1 MATVRF
7 VRQTSPGKYLEK
19 QCPGHWPLSIWRCI
33 HPASWVS
40 CKATLVASYSWWRT
54 SWSTRTM
61 RQMDPFVAPNGTCL
75 IMFIQDQDSCR
86 FRFFLLVAEF
96 LQLAL
101 TLTVFWVP
109 WPGAQ
114 CRQDVQ
120 VDWKLS
126 WEDLKVKLRKLF
138 DTSEDA
144 FNQFSMGNLVASLGP
159 KQVKTLNWLM
169 VIDQLAYRDWSETMI
184 THPGN
189 TPEPTRTWIYPPAE
203 TCGWSIRDHLALVP
217 SSTSTVYNTCI

>member
-1 MATVRF
+1 MSGSLAPVHLE
-7 VRQTSPGKYLEK
+7 VHSSSIMSVLQSHPGSFLLLVKNLLEY
-19 QCPGHWPLSIWRCI
+19 QN
-33 HPASWVS
+33 
-40 CKATLVASYSWWRT
+40 Y
-54 SWSTRTM
+54 
-61 RQMDPFVAPNGTCL
+61 APNGSICGSKWN
-75 IMFIQDQDSCR
+75 MFNHVHTGSGFMQVQV
-86 FRFFLLVAEF
+86 FFF
-96 LQLAL
+96 WLQSS
-101 TLTVFWVP
+101 FSWPSP
-109 WPGAQ
+109 WQYFEYRDQ